1 MYLIMSP
8 SSQVTLP
15 SDGSLAVLPG
25 PDAACSECLA
35 RLGTRSILMRPD
47 RYLAGT
53 AANATELA
61 GLLARHHR
69 ARAS

>member
-25 PDAACSECLA
+25 FDAACSEW
-35 RLGTRSILMRPD
+35 
-47 RYLAGT
+47 
-53 AANATELA
+53 
-61 GLLARHHR
+61 LARHHR

>member
-25 PDAACSECLA
+25 PDAACSEWLA
-35 RLGTRSILMRPD
+35 RLGARAILMRPD
-47 RYLAGT
+47 R
-53 AANATELA
+53 
-61 GLLARHHR
+61 
-69 ARAS
+69 